1 MISCAVPAS
10 IGLPPPSS
18 PNRAVHLQEVSSAAR
33 AREERD
39 LEERE
44 RALRN
49 VDFLAVLPD
58 EQRRRLA
65 GTSTVRLYVE
75 GEAIVKK
82 GEASAEMFV
91 VEGGEVSVAVDEV
104 EIASLGPGKF
114 FGEMAL
120 MTGEP
125 RNATVRAA
133 GACRLLVIDA
143 PSMRSVLESA
153 PDLAVHI
160 SRVIAER
167 QAALVEESAA
177 SMRRPPATGS
187 GTRSGA
193 SG

>member
-1 MISCAVPAS
+1 
-10 IGLPPPSS
+10 
-18 PNRAVHLQEVSSAAR
+18 VHLQEVSSAAR

-39 LEERE
+39 LEDRE
-44 RALRN
+44 RGLRN

-58 EQRRRLA
+58 DQRRRLA
-65 GTSTVRLYVE
+65 VASTVRLYVE

-82 GEASAEMFV
+82 GEASGEMFV
-91 VEGGEVSVAVDEV
+91 VESGEVSVSVDEA
-104 EIASLGPGKF
+104 EIARLGPGKF

-160 SRVIAER
+160 SRIIAER
-167 QAALVEESAA
+167 QAALEQESAA
-177 SMRRPPATGS
+177 ASLRRPP
-187 GTRSGA
+187 RDHRGA
-193 SG
+193 DLPAPRPDPQVFLALAHLRHYGPP